1 MIALHATSHVE
12 SKLPDSLHAPM
23 QAISARNQKRYSGV
37 SIDGTGPSS
46 KLTANK
52 RTLVAACIMLAIG
65 LVAALVG
72 GAIFFLW
79 ASWGI
84 RHDIACVPRDCCP
97 RLNHA
102 PPAPQ
107 SVQSNLAVA
116 CSGSAANL
124 LLASCVMQAHIC
136 MCLTRS
142 CCRLLTLHLSDC
154 TAANMS
160 AQHHKGMS
168 LVLHVLADDGSLL
181 CL

>member
-1 MIALHATSHVE
+1 MIALHATSHLK
-12 SKLPDSLHAPM
+12 SKLPDNLHALM

-84 RHDIACVPRDCCP
+84 RHDIACVPHICNP
-97 RLNHA
+97 NLNHA
-102 PPAPQ
+102 PWHLTLSKSVLLWPAQ
-107 SVQSNLAVA
+107 TRQQI
-116 CSGSAANL
+116 CSWP
-124 LLASCVMQAHIC
+124 LASCIP
-136 MCLTRS
+136 T
-142 CCRLLTLHLSDC
+142 
-154 TAANMS
+154 S
-160 AQHHKGMS
+160 AC
-168 LVLHVLADDGSLL
+168 VLHTHAAGCSHWTEVTALLQTCQPSIIKECLL
-181 CL
+181 C